1 MTTELPDTHSTTPAT
16 EPLAL
21 KLNEGLGVPFDE
33 GSLLN
38 RLLRSLGPFRFVAV
52 DTDRVNLEDLCAG
65 LCEGRIVRVR
75 GNPADCITVFAAGS
89 DETLGCV
96 AGWISEDA

>member
-1 MTTELPDTHSTTPAT
+1 MTTNADNAYGPVPVT

-38 RLLRSLGPFRFVAV
+38 RLLRSLGTFGFVAV
-52 DTDRVNLEDLCAG
+52 DIDRVNLDDLSAG
-65 LCEGRIVRVR
+65 PCEGRIVRVR